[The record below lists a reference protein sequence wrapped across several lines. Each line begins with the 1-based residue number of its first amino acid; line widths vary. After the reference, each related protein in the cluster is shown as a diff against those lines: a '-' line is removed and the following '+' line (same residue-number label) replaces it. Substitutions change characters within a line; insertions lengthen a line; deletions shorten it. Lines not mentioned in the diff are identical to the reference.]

1 MTIKGKT
8 GSYHFGPND
17 SPHVIFPAS
26 QKFGD
31 KLYKQSL
38 VNPSLV
44 NKCTEATAKERAAQ
58 IRKEGW
64 AARIVAFK
72 TPIGTAYIV
81 YERRTGR
88 EMSKSQKAL
97 AEKLYG
103 R

>member
-1 MTIKGKT
+1 MSAI
-8 GSYHFGPND
+8 YHYGPNHA
-17 SPHVIFPAS
+17 PHMVFPGT
-26 QKFGD
+26 QKFGE
-31 KLYKQSL
+31 KIYKQSL

-64 AARIVAFK
+64 AASIVAFK
-72 TPIGTAYIV
+72 TTTGTAYIV

-97 AEKLYG
+97 AEKLFKG
-103 R
+103 SI